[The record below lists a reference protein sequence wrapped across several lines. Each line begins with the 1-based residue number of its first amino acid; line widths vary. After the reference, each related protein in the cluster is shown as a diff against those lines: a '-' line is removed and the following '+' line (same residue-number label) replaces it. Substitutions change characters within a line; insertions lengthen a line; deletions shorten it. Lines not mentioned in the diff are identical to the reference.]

1 VLVQLVSQAQ
11 IFGDPVMVAALV
23 FAVGGPTVFAFSAL
37 SYSSQKLKPSIN
49 SAYITLQPV
58 LVAVASLLLFGT
70 VLTYE
75 EMGSGLTVLFG
86 LYLSIIGN
94 PQVDRAWTEYMSD
107 LPANVPQSIASVAD
121 AGVGA
126 AVTVTGKVRDI
137 GSDVR
142 GRVGDIISQSTDVL
156 DEQVTKALS
165 TADLWQSDHEGNE
178 DVQTQPTALG
188 KPVDGLRG
196 DHEDGQK
203 SHLQ

>member
-1 VLVQLVSQAQ
+1 VLVQLVTQAQ
-11 IFGDPVMVAALV
+11 IFGDPVMVAALL

-58 LVAVASLLLFGT
+58 LVALASLLLFGT

-94 PQVDRAWTEYMSD
+94 PQVDRAWSEYMSD
-107 LPANVPQSIASVAD
+107 LPANVPQSIAYVAD

-165 TADLWQSDHEGNE
+165 TADLWQSDREGNE
-178 DVQTQPTALG
+178 DIQTQPPTLG
-188 KPVDGLRG
+188 TPVDGLQG